1 MLVLKKMGS
10 FKENKAAIAVIS
22 GIVVFIVLFAVIFAP
37 ARKDLAGKKKMYRE
51 LEVQL
56 TDGRNKLSVVKSD
69 KAGVEAKVGEL
80 RRRLP
85 PKSPTAE
92 ILEELSK
99 KGKGLNIDFI
109 SISPQLAEP
118 LPDVSAAFNCKA
130 LPITI
135 KMKAAYK
142 SLGDYLGSLDNLES
156 SFVTVPEFQVTKDER
171 TFPKLTVD
179 MKVYTYILE
188 EAESGQE

>member
-99 KGKGLNIDFI
+99 KGKGLNIEFI
-109 SISPQLAEP
+109 SISPQPAEP
-118 LPDVSAAFNCKA
+118 LPDITAAFNCKV
-130 LPITI
+130 LTI
-135 KMKAAYK
+135 SINMRATYK
-142 SLGDYLGSLDNLES
+142 NLG
-156 SFVTVPEFQVTKDER
+156 
-171 TFPKLTVD
+171 
-179 MKVYTYILE
+179 II
-188 EAESGQE
+188 